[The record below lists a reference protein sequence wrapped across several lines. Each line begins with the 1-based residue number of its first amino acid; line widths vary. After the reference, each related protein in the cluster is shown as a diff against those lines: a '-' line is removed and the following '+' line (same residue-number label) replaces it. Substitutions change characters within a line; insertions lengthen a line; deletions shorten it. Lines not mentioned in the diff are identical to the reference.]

1 MNNTINPPLNPSPEA
16 EGEILTVKGKTNVKW
31 KKNI

>member
-1 MNNTINPPLNPSPEA
+1 MNNTINPSPEA
-16 EGEILTVKGKTNVKW
+16 EGEILIVKGKTNVNW